1 MNNWTRRQF
10 LKSAVTTAGSVVAAP
25 TIIPASALGRDGAVA
40 PNERL
45 VMGVIG
51 LGGRGQYDLG
61 IFMDNKDVQVVA
73 VSDVFGDRRAAGKV
87 QVDRKYSNKDCATY
101 RDLRELL
108 ARPDIDAVLIAT
120 GDNWHSLA
128 SILAARAGKD
138 IYSEK
143 PMSVAITESRA
154 VVETVRRFARVY
166 QCGTQ
171 RRSIFR
177 FRFAMDLARSGK
189 LGQLKTLYAEKAP
202 MGEEYHERTLPP
214 EPQPDR
220 DVFDW
225 DLWLGPAAWR
235 PYNKQYPTRGFWSAH
250 LDFSGGA
257 INEWGSHTADL
268 CQFANDADATG
279 PIEYEPWEGT
289 VVAHYANGVK
299 LIFEKGV
306 WPLHVKFEGTKGWAY
321 VDDDGNLETNPASL
335 KAVRDFGKGYPA
347 EDHVRNFLD
356 CVKTRQQPI
365 SHAEV
370 AHRSVSVCHIANIS
384 AAWAALEMDPAKE
397 EFIGDEQV
405 TACPAPSANRGKS
418 EIATL
423 KSKIAMPKSE
433 TANLESKI

>member
-1 MNNWTRRQF
+1 MNNWNRRQF
-10 LKSAVTTAGSVVAAP
+10 LKSAVTTTGSILAAP

-384 AAWAALEMDPAKE
+384 RRLGRPVKWDPAKE
-397 EFIGDEQV
+397 EFIGDEQ
-405 TACPAPSANRGKS
+405 ANRMRS
-418 EIATL
+418 RAQREPWQI
-423 KSKIAMPKSE
+423 
-433 TANLESKI
+433 